1 MRSCV
6 LVLMLALACAAGGCT
21 TTGSSSRDNPANGR
35 SGVTIFGDIDAGV
48 SRTR

>member
-1 MRSCV
+1 MRSYA

-21 TTGSSSRDNPANGR
+21 TTGSSSRGSADESR

-48 SRTR
+48 ARTR

>member
-21 TTGSSSRDNPANGR
+21 TTGSSSRESSESNR